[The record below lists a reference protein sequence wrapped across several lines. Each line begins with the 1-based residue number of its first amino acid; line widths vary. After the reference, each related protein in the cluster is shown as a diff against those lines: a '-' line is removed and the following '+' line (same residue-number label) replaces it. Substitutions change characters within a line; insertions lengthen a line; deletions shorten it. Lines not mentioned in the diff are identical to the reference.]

1 MKFKYLL
8 LTLVAVLFSHIALAQ
23 PFTVKLKLVE
33 EKTSEPVQFA
43 TVSVTPA
50 GTTKALRYALTD
62 DKGEAAVTRV
72 GKGAYVI
79 KAEIMGYKNFELQI
93 LVTKDVDLGTVKMA
107 DRVVREMMG
116 L

>member
-8 LTLVAVLFSHIALAQ
+8 LTFVAVLFSHLALAQ
-23 PFTVKLKLVE
+23 PFSVKLKLVE

-62 DKGEAAVTRV
+62 DKGEATVTRV

-79 KAEIMGYKNFELQI
+79 KVQIMGYKNY
-93 LVTKDVDLGTVKMA
+93 
-107 DRVVREMMG
+107 
-116 L
+116 